1 MSMNQIINN
10 PSTTIIDVRTE
21 QEFSDGSV
29 AGSVNIPLHT
39 IPDHVDRIRDM
50 SKPLVLCC
58 ESGGRSSQAMM
69 FLQNQGI
76 DQMHNGGGWAE
87 VQLHKS

>member
-1 MSMNQIINN
+1 MNEIINN

-21 QEFSDGSV
+21 QEFAEGSV

-39 IPDHVDRIRDM
+39 SPDHVDRIKEM

-58 ESGGRSSQAMM
+58 QSGGRSGQALM
-69 FLQNQGI
+69 FLQGHGI
-76 DQMHNGGGWAE
+76 DQMHNGGGWAD
-87 VQLHKS
+87 VQIHKM